1 MKERGLVM
9 MGRQQSDQGHLF
21 YSFCLDEVV
30 PDDHRVREIAA
41 VLDLSWV
48 HGDLAPYYPSIGRP
62 SIDPVL
68 MIRMLIVGYV
78 FAIRSERLLCR
89 EVQVNLAY
97 RWFCGLS
104 IEDKVPDHSAFS
116 RARNDRFR
124 DNDIFRRVFE
134 RVVEACIAAGLVGG
148 EGFAVDAS
156 LIVADANKQRS
167 IPGKDWNKKR
177 DPETASRAVKEYLAT
192 LDDAAFGA
200 ASEVTPKFVSPSD
213 PAAQWTGAM
222 RGPAFF
228 AYADNYLIDVKFGVI
243 MDVEATRAIRQAEVG
258 AAKTMIDRTEERFGL
273 KPERL
278 AGDTAYGSAPTLDWL
293 VNEKGISPH
302 IPVWDRSKREDGTFS
317 REDFTFYK
325 EGNIYICPAF
335 KILTTTGKI
344 MNGEMLAYRAS
355 KYDCDACPF
364 KMRCCPKEPSRKILR
379 SIHEEAR
386 DVARAIAKTEAFEQS
401 CRERKRVEMLFAHLK
416 RILRLGRLRLRGPR
430 GAQFEFTLAAI
441 AQNLRRLAK
450 LTARSPPPAAAC
462 AA

>member
-1 MKERGLVM
+1 M
-9 MGRQQSDQGHLF
+9 MGRLNRDQEQFF
-21 YSFCLDEVV
+21 YSFCLDEAV
-30 PDDHRVREIAA
+30 PDDHLVRAIAA

-48 HGDLAPYYPSIGRP
+48 HAELTSYYPGIGRP

-78 FAIRSERLLCR
+78 FAIRSERALCR

-116 RARNDRFR
+116 RARNERFG
-124 DNDIFRRVFE
+124 DSAIFRSIFE
-134 RVVEACIAAGLVGG
+134 RVVGACIGAGLVGG

-156 LIVADANKQRS
+156 LIAADANKRRS
-167 IPGKDWNKKR
+167 IPGSQWNKEL
-177 DPETASRAVKEYLAT
+177 DAHQVSRATKEYLAT

-200 ASEVTPKFVSPSD
+200 ASDVTPKFISPSD

-222 RGPAFF
+222 RGAAFF

-243 MDVEATRAIRQAEVG
+243 MDVEASRAIRQAEVR
-258 AAKTMIDRTEERFGL
+258 ASKTMIERTEERFDI
-273 KPERL
+273 KPEWL
-278 AGDTAYGSAPTLDWL
+278 AADTAYGSGANLNWL
-293 VNEKGISPH
+293 VKDKKIAPH
-302 IPVWDRSKREDGTFS
+302 IPVIDQSKRDDGTFS
-317 REDFTFYK
+317 REDFTFD
-325 EGNIYICPAF
+325 EGRNVYICPAG
-335 KILTTTGKI
+335 KVLTTTGRLV
-344 MNGEMLAYRAS
+344 NDGETTLLYFAS
-355 KYDCDACPF
+355 VLDCRSCLLKA
-364 KMRCCPKEPSRKILR
+364 RCCPKMTPRRIPR
-379 SIHEEAR
+379 SLYEEAR
-386 DVARAIAKTEAFEQS
+386 DVARALAKTEVFAQS
-401 CRERKRVEMLFAHLK
+401 RRDRKRVEMLFAHLK

-450 LTARSPPPAAAC
+450 LVARPPPSVPTAC